1 MTEAM
6 ARRILQAALFENRA
20 GALLDC
26 LFEGGSC
33 TVDPNGDLVL
43 IDGDVLASLGASD
56 DA

>member
-1 MTEAM
+1 MNEAT

-20 GALLDC
+20 AALIDC

-43 IDGDVLASLGASD
+43 ISGELIQQAAA